1 MKVRW
6 KKLLGSVLALA
17 LLIGVMLPCGKVEA
31 AQETLLNTYGSL
43 FGYSGTCINLSQ
55 LRDANTLSHV
65 KTHYNSITLENEM
78 KPDAMLGYSPKLI
91 TKEAAVNAG
100 YYVPSSC
107 TETYLPAI
115 NFDPLDEVLR
125 ICYENGLSVRA
136 HTLVWH
142 SQTPD
147 WFFRVGYSKDYGY
160 VSAAQMDIRMEHYI
174 KSIMNHVYTSKYG
187 KIVYAWDVV
196 NEYLHAENSGWQAI
210 YGNVTTSPAF
220 VKRAF
225 QYAYDCINYFGLT
238 DSVSLLYNDYNTYME
253 VDDVIKMIRYINSDR
268 KICNGVG
275 MQSHLGTNF
284 PSVEYYTTALQSFVN
299 AGFEVQIT
307 ELDVVNKG
315 DADQA
320 NYMYDLMSNILKVK
334 KNGGNI
340 TGITFWGISDD
351 VTWIKGQKPLLF
363 STLGVAKNAYYR
375 VMDAYR
381 DAGYGGGNT
390 GNQPT
395 LQNGWYYIKNV
406 HSQKYLQTAGNAGG
420 NSVNVEIGTGS
431 GVAGQKWYVTNLG
444 DGYITLKNGYGY
456 MLDVEYGANN
466 DGTNIQTYSTNRA
479 DAQKFKLMGTTN
491 AGAYGIATKVSG
503 NAKALDVYNWGTS
516 DGVNV
521 CQWTYYGKENQ
532 MWIFEPCY
540 NS

>member
-115 NFDPLDEVLR
+115 NFDTLDEVLR

-160 VSAAQMDIRMEHYI
+160 VSAAQMDIRMEYYI

-320 NYMYDLMSNILKVK
+320 NYMYNLMSNILKVK

-466 DGTNIQTYSTNRA
+466 DGTNIQTYSTNGA

-532 MWIFEPCY
+532 MWVFEPCY
-540 NS
+540 N

>member
-1 MKVRW
+1 
-6 KKLLGSVLALA
+6 
-17 LLIGVMLPCGKVEA
+17 
-31 AQETLLNTYGSL
+31 
-43 FGYSGTCINLSQ
+43 
-55 LRDANTLSHV
+55 
-65 KTHYNSITLENEM
+65 M

-115 NFDPLDEVLR
+115 NFDTLDEVLR

-160 VSAAQMDIRMEHYI
+160 VSAAQMDIRMEYYI

-196 NEYLHAENSGWQAI
+196 NEYLHAENSSWQAI

-466 DGTNIQTYSTNRA
+466 DGTNIQTYSTNGA

-540 NS
+540 N

>member
-6 KKLLGSVLALA
+6 RKLLGSVLALA

-115 NFDPLDEVLR
+115 NFDTLDEVLR

-160 VSAAQMDIRMEHYI
+160 VSAAQMDIRMEYYI

-253 VDDVIKMIRYINSDR
+253 VDGVIKMIRYINSDR

-375 VMDAYR
+375 VLDAYR

-466 DGTNIQTYSTNRA
+466 DGTNIQTYSTNGA

-532 MWIFEPCY
+532 MWVFEPCY
-540 NS
+540 N

>member
-6 KKLLGSVLALA
+6 RKLLGSVLALA

-115 NFDPLDEVLR
+115 NFDTLDEVLR

-160 VSAAQMDIRMEHYI
+160 VSAAQMDIRMEYYI

-466 DGTNIQTYSTNRA
+466 DGTNIQTYSTNGA

-540 NS
+540 N

>member
-115 NFDPLDEVLR
+115 NFDTLDEVLR

-160 VSAAQMDIRMEHYI
+160 VSAAQMDIRMEYYI

-375 VMDAYR
+375 VMDAYK

-466 DGTNIQTYSTNRA
+466 DGTNIQTYSTNGA

-540 NS
+540 N

>member
-6 KKLLGSVLALA
+6 RKLLGSVLALA

-115 NFDPLDEVLR
+115 NFDTLDEVLR

-160 VSAAQMDIRMEHYI
+160 VSAAQMDIRMEYYI

-196 NEYLHAENSGWQAI
+196 NEYLHAENSSWQAI

-466 DGTNIQTYSTNRA
+466 DGTNIQTYSTNGA

-540 NS
+540 N

>member
-6 KKLLGSVLALA
+6 RKLLGSVLALA

-115 NFDPLDEVLR
+115 NFDTLDEVLR

-160 VSAAQMDIRMEHYI
+160 VSAAQMDIRMEYYI

-466 DGTNIQTYSTNRA
+466 DGTNIQTYSTNGA

-532 MWIFEPCY
+532 MWVFEPCY
-540 NS
+540 N

>member
-6 KKLLGSVLALA
+6 RKLLGSVLALA

-115 NFDPLDEVLR
+115 NFDTLDEVLR

-160 VSAAQMDIRMEHYI
+160 VSAAQMDIRMEYYI

-187 KIVYAWDVV
+187 RIVYAWDVV

-253 VDDVIKMIRYINSDR
+253 VDDVIQMIRYINSDR

-375 VMDAYR
+375 VLDAYK

-466 DGTNIQTYSTNRA
+466 DGTNIQTYSTNGA

-540 NS
+540 N

>member
-115 NFDPLDEVLR
+115 NFDTLDEVLR

-160 VSAAQMDIRMEHYI
+160 VSAAQMDIRMEYYI

-238 DSVSLLYNDYNTYME
+238 DSVSLLYNYYNTYME

-307 ELDVVNKG
+307 QLDVVNKG

-375 VMDAYR
+375 VMDAYK

-466 DGTNIQTYSTNRA
+466 DGTNIQTYSTNGA

-532 MWIFEPCY
+532 MWVFEPCY
-540 NS
+540 N

>member
-6 KKLLGSVLALA
+6 RKLLGSVLALA

-115 NFDPLDEVLR
+115 NFDTLDEVLR

-142 SQTPD
+142 SQTPN

-160 VSAAQMDIRMEHYI
+160 VSAAQMDIRMEYYI

-187 KIVYAWDVV
+187 RIVYAWDVV

-375 VMDAYR
+375 VLDAYR

-466 DGTNIQTYSTNRA
+466 DGTNIQTYSTNGA

-540 NS
+540 N

>member
-115 NFDPLDEVLR
+115 NFDTLDEVLR

-160 VSAAQMDIRMEHYI
+160 VSAAQMDIRMEYYI

-466 DGTNIQTYSTNRA
+466 DGTNIQTYSTNGA

-532 MWIFEPCY
+532 MWVFEPCY
-540 NS
+540 N